1 MAASTFS
8 ITALSTRPMRSRRRF
23 LSSVRI
29 CSSRMTESRGSPLP
43 WAASAIWVG
52 SFAFPSCDVMAAAM
66 TVGLCRLP
74 VSFCT
79 ISTGRTPPC
88 SLPTTGLRS
97 A

>member
-1 MAASTFS
+1 MVF
-8 ITALSTRPMRSRRRF
+8 TALSTRPIRSRRRR

-29 CSSRMTESRGSPLP
+29 CSSRITESLGRPLP
-43 WAASAIWVG
+43 CAASAIWVG
-52 SFAFPSCDVMAAAM
+52 SLALPSWEVMAAAM
-66 TVGLCRLP
+66 TVGLWRLP

-79 ISTGRTPPC
+79 MSTGRTPPC